1 MIEPHS
7 LSAEPGKVPTHV
19 MTSGHTEEGVTV
31 RQLGTPSD
39 YAQAIELQRDTWGR
53 SFREVV
59 PEAVL
64 KISQRVGG
72 VAAGAFADTGEMLGF
87 VYGMTGLYDGRL
99 MHWSHML
106 AVRHDARDR
115 GIGGRL
121 KQYQRELVRARGVE
135 WMYWTFDPLVSRN
148 AHRNF
153 NGLGVTVREYVTD
166 MYADTGSELHAFGTD
181 RFIVAL
187 HVEAPAVLR
196 RTPLPDALV
205 RVPTLNDCSPADLV
219 TALEHASPV
228 RIAVPFDVELITVEE
243 ARSWRAKTRAA
254 FVAALAQGYQINAF
268 QRGEDRC
275 FYILTKPNATTTQP
289 A

>member
-1 MIEPHS
+1 MIEPDS
-7 LSAEPGKVPTHV
+7 LSAEPGKAPTHALG
-19 MTSGHTEEGVTV
+19 SSHTERGVTV
-31 RQLGTPSD
+31 RQLATPGD
-39 YAQAIELQRDTWGR
+39 YAAAIELQRVTWGR

-59 PEAVL
+59 PEAIL

-72 VAAGAFADTGEMLGF
+72 VAAGAFDEAGEMLGF
-87 VYGMTGLYDGRL
+87 VYGMTGLYDGRV

-106 AVRHDARDR
+106 AVRPDARDH

-135 WMYWTFDPLVSRN
+135 WMYWTFDPLVARN

-153 NGLGVTVREYVTD
+153 NGLGVSVREYVID
-166 MYADTGSELHAFGTD
+166 MYRDTGSDLHAFGTD

-187 HVEAPAVLR
+187 HVDSPSVLR
-196 RTPLPDALV
+196 STPLPDALV
-205 RVPTLNDCSPADLV
+205 RVPTLNDCSAADLAA
-219 TALEHASPV
+219 ALERGGPV
-228 RIAVPFDVELITVEE
+228 RIAVPFDVEVISVEE
-243 ARSWRAKTRAA
+243 ARNWRAKTRAA
-254 FVAALAQGYQINAF
+254 FLAALEQGYQVSAF

-275 FYILTKPNATTTQP
+275 FYILTKSNPATQS